1 MRHHQ
6 AATELA
12 RPKKVIRR
20 EARNRAVRTVRRMR
34 RCVHTNL
41 CKRQNKNKTTEHGRE
56 KKGEKKNKK

>member
-20 EARNRAVRTVRRMR
+20 EAKKRASRTVRRMR

-41 CKRQNKNKTTEHGRE
+41 CKRQYKKKTTERE
-56 KKGEKKNKK
+56 RE